1 MNLLS
6 TWWFLKKP
14 VLNGSVIDGTP
25 VTSEVVAVSV
35 QRSVEAVFYGIYC
48 LSALKTRLCD
58 FCIVSQP
65 CPHSSMCV
73 LLGKL

>member
-6 TWWFLKKP
+6 TWWLLKKP

-35 QRSVEAVFYGIYC
+35 QRRSVEAVFYGIYY

-58 FCIVSQP
+58 LYCFTALSTLQHV
-65 CPHSSMCV
+65 CPSW
-73 LLGKL
+73 